1 MNQLTLAQMTGG
13 DGPSAFGP
21 AVMMMAIFA
30 IFYFLVIRPQ
40 QTKEREKDN
49 FRSKLKKGD
58 EVLAAG
64 GLYGRVV
71 DIKGS
76 VISVEIAANV
86 RVRVDRKSIEP
97 LVARAPKAEEKE
109 SSGA

>member
-1 MNQLTLAQMTGG
+1 MVIL
-13 DGPSAFGP
+13 
-21 AVMMMAIFA
+21 A

-40 QTKEREKDN
+40 QTKERQRDE
-49 FRSKLKKGD
+49 FRNKLKKGD

-76 VISVEIAANV
+76 VISVELAANV

-97 LVARAPKAEEKE
+97 LAGRPPKAEE
-109 SSGA
+109 

>member
-1 MNQLTLAQMTGG
+1 MNQLALAQMTGG
-13 DGPSAFGP
+13 GGPSAFRP
-21 AVMMMAIFA
+21 RVMRMATLA

-40 QTKEREKDN
+40 QTKEREKDDL
-49 FRSKLKKGD
+49 RSKLKKGD

-64 GLYGRVV
+64 GIYGRVV

-76 VISVEIAANV
+76 VISVEIATNV

-97 LVARAPKAEEKE
+97 LA
-109 SSGA
+109 